1 MAAPYQIWIR
11 GVTGTHFDSSDG
23 KVPTNA
29 TDNAPTQIAEP
40 SVPNGWVL
48 VDNYALDPTFING
61 NESEPT
67 IDGKL
72 VKGGDGRWSFK
83 FDAYYNFPNDWSA
96 YKSLMY
102 HLSRHEVYLSIETY
116 DVALHLGTECL
127 AVDSVV
133 AVEHNH
139 KNGWKQVSVNLKLR
153 DVGEVI

>member
-11 GVTGTHFDSSDG
+11 GITGTHFDSTDG

-40 SVPNGWVL
+40 SVPNGWL
-48 VDNYALDPTFING
+48 LISTYFLNPQFL
-61 NESEPT
+61 NENSAEDT
-67 IDGKL
+67 IDNKL
-72 VKGGDGRWSFK
+72 VKGGDGRWSFS
-83 FDAYYNFPNDWSA
+83 FNAYFNFPNDWSS

-102 HLSRHEVYLSIETY
+102 HLSRHEVFLAIETY
-116 DVALHLGTECL
+116 DVALHLGTEVL
-127 AVDSVV
+127 AVESVT

-139 KNGWKQVSVNLKLR
+139 QRGWKQVTATLRLR